1 MLSTFYYFCVMNNK
15 LFTDLILSVIE
26 SIIFLLFFVSLVFKK
41 DFIKLN
47 KIKCILFVI
56 FYSVFTVWASS
67 YLPMGMHTLFVTLFT
82 ILSISVITRTNVY
95 NTTISVVL
103 ISVFII
109 TVDILVS
116 GIFML
121 ALKMNLNDIMHHQVY
136 YHIFTLV
143 SKFIQVALTLLFL
156 KFNNGRIKINIF
168 KEASNQYV
176 FFVMQLF
183 IITLIIASINYIVG
197 NNQNILIYNLLLTL
211 LFILNL
217 ILFWFDLKERATL
230 MNYLNKKRQL
240 EEYVRNLED
249 VINVIRREKHDFMNH
264 INTVFAICRLNKPD
278 SLEMIDRYLTKLTNN
293 LQVTYKFFETGN
305 IYVDGLLAIKSN
317 VCFENDIELVVDIGE
332 PLHRAEA
339 DDSDVAGIVGNIVD
353 NALESLLKA
362 SEIKNKKIIFKTCIE
377 GKSYHMIISN
387 NGPEIQK
394 QHIDMIFDNGFTTK
408 SNSKDH
414 GFGLYITK
422 QLILKNDGQVFVSST
437 PLETVFNIVY
447 KVREAGYAVDS
458 KQTAG

>member
-1 MLSTFYYFCVMNNK
+1 MNNK